1 MAERVLGEL
10 KVVVEEAARP
20 IEMKFF
26 GESDSANVSKELRE
40 LFSSYEDLAAQHGL
54 LLDFRELEYMNSS
67 SFPPIVELIR
77 GLHTRKA
84 PVTVLYSQSKAWQRT
99 PFTAI
104 SSIASVYDNLTV
116 KAC

>member
-10 KVVVEEAARP
+10 KVIVNESARP
-20 IEMKFF
+20 LEMKFF
-26 GESDSANVSKELRE
+26 GESDSANISKELRD
-40 LFSSYEDLAAQHGL
+40 LFGGYEALAVEQGL

-77 GLHTRKA
+77 DLHARKA
-84 PVTVLYSQSKAWQRT
+84 PVTVYYSQSKAWQRT

>member
-1 MAERVLGEL
+1 MAEHVLGEL
-10 KVVVEEAARP
+10 KVAVDEGARP

-26 GESDSANVSKELRE
+26 GESDSASVSKELRA
-40 LFSSYEDLAAQHGL
+40 LFASYRDVASQHGL
-54 LLDFRELEYMNSS
+54 VLDFRELDYMNSS

-77 GLHTRKA
+77 DLHDRSA
-84 PVTVLYSQSKAWQRT
+84 PVTVLYSQGKSWQRT

-104 SSIASVYDNLTV
+104 SSIASVYANLTV

>member
-10 KVVVEEAARP
+10 KVVVDEASRP
-20 IEMKFF
+20 MEMKFF
-26 GESDSANVSKELRE
+26 GESDSANVSKELRD
-40 LFSSYEDLAAQHGL
+40 LFGSYEALAAERGL

-77 GLHTRKA
+77 DLHTRQS
-84 PVTVLYSQSKAWQRT
+84 PVTVLYSQSKPWQRT